1 MVIKII
7 TLVLCILTVS
17 FVFFYISIYFQQI
30 FTFTEE
36 FVSDAHFAGDFL
48 KVKSKSAEEVD
59 EDEGKSRGD
68 IIAELILNS
77 KKRKMEK
84 AKEADENYELV
95 TKLDQEFK
103 NPDFR
108 SLLTFMK
115 KDSAETKEA
124 PPKKEDYDKIVRE
137 LHFEAKT
144 GLASNRLKTEE
155 EIQDEELQKLKK
167 LEKERI
173 RRMQA
178 QDPTVPVH
186 KSADDLADEYGS
198 SNCSFLEFS

>member
-1 MVIKII
+1 M
-7 TLVLCILTVS
+7 S
-17 FVFFYISIYFQQI
+17 S
-30 FTFTEE
+30 TEE

-48 KVKSKSAEEVD
+48 KVKSKSADEVD

-95 TKLDQEFK
+95 SKLDQEFK

-108 SLLTFMK
+108 NLLTFMK
-115 KDSAETKEA
+115 KDSTETKEA

-137 LHFEAKT
+137 LHFETKT

-173 RRMQA
+173 RRMHA
-178 QDPTVPVH
+178 HDPTVPVH
-186 KSADDLADEYGS
+186 KSADDLADE
-198 SNCSFLEFS
+198 